1 MSGLSLLFGH
11 RVQGASIPEPLDL
24 GFVEGVGEWDLISFT
39 ILGVDTERDG
49 LANSK
54 LCAKKIDSIIGVDL
68 IVVCRVD
75 ESERQH
81 ALFLQVG
88 LVLFE
93 KLDFIQRRRLW

>member
-1 MSGLSLLFGH
+1 MSDLSLLFGH
-11 RVQGASIPEPLDL
+11 RVQGTSVPEPLDL
-24 GFVEGVGEWDLISFT
+24 GFVEGVGEWDIVSFT

-49 LANSK
+49 LADSK
-54 LCAKKIDSIIGVDL
+54 LCAQKIDSIIRVDL

-75 ESERQH
+75 EGKRQH

-93 KLDFIQRRRLW
+93 KLDFIQRRCLW